1 MTPTRAKIFVRGGG
15 PDPKEGPTQAEGP
28 PAPLKGPCGHIAR
41 ISLREGYV
49 SFEATGGGG
58 GVQSENF
65 QTLFFPCNAID
76 IMLKF
81 LSNVILSMQ
90 RHKRNIKLRHNLI
103 LSSVNWIGQ
112 GWWLLLLQT
121 RQAQMKW
128 KASKL

>member
-1 MTPTRAKIFVRGGG
+1 MHGGHGLDTGTPTQSKGCQWRD

-58 GVQSENF
+58 GGVQSENF

-76 IMLKF
+76 VMLKF

-90 RHKRNIKLRHNLI
+90 RHKRNVKLRHNLI

-112 GWWLLLLQT
+112 G
-121 RQAQMKW
+121 
-128 KASKL
+128 

>member
-1 MTPTRAKIFVRGGG
+1 MCAQPTPRRAHRIFVRGGG
-15 PDPKEGPTQAEGP
+15 PDPKGGPTQAEGP
-28 PAPLKGPCGHIAR
+28 PAPLKGPCDHIAR

-49 SFEATGGGG
+49 SFEATGGGRG
-58 GVQSENF
+58 GGGGCSRKTF
-65 QTLFFPCNAID
+65 KLYSFHFPYNAID

-112 GWWLLLLQT
+112 G
-121 RQAQMKW
+121 
-128 KASKL
+128 